1 MTNNDGASYEYFG
14 WNVAISGYMLLIGDE
29 GKDDN
34 RWPAY
39 AFVLE
44 GDGFWDEVTRLI
56 PRILIAS
63 IYSFC
68 VSVVL
73 YSDRTLFGYY

>member
-1 MTNNDGASYEYFG
+1 
-14 WNVAISGYMLLIGDE
+14 MLLIGDE

-56 PRILIAS
+56 PRIIIDS
-63 IYSFC
+63 IYSFG
-68 VSVVL
+68 VSVILSGAMSLV
-73 YSDRTLFGYY
+73 GY